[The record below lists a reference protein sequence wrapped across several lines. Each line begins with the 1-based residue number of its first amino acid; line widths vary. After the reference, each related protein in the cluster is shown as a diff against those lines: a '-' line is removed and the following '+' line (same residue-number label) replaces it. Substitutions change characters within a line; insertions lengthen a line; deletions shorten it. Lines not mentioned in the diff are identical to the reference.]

1 MKFLRKIS
9 VLFATL
15 ILFTDYTMATAPIV
29 EQIKQPVLLTIPQKI
44 VVYADKYDVSA
55 AVISNIISCE
65 SQFNPNAVG
74 DNGHS
79 RGLVQIYDDYHP
91 EVTHEQAFNED
102 FAIEFLAKKLAK
114 DQGYLWSCYNRYY

>member
-1 MKFLRKIS
+1 MIFS
-9 VLFATL
+9 NQV
-15 ILFTDYTMATAPIV
+15 ATASAPVPIA
-29 EQIKQPVLLTIPQKI
+29 KPLTTEEKI
-44 VVYADKYDVSA
+44 VYYANKHKVSA
-55 AVISNIISCE
+55 DIIYKVISCE

-102 FAIEFLAKKLAK
+102 FSIEFLAKKLAQNK
-114 DQGYLWSCYNRYY
+114 GKLWTCYRNL

>member
-1 MKFLRKIS
+1 MKFLRTIS

-29 EQIKQPVLLTIPQKI
+29 EQIKVLTIPQKI
-44 VVYADKYDVSA
+44 VVYSDKYDVSA

-114 DQGYLWSCYNRYY
+114 NQGHLWTCYRKYY

>member
-1 MKFLRKIS
+1 MLSTVQAASAPAS
-9 VLFATL
+9 VA
-15 ILFTDYTMATAPIV
+15 
-29 EQIKQPVLLTIPQKI
+29 I
-44 VVYADKYDVSA
+44 VVQPKTIHEKIDFYAEKHNVSA
-55 AVISNIISCE
+55 EIISKVINCE
-65 SQFNPNAVG
+65 SSFNPNAVG

-114 DQGYLWSCYNRYY
+114 GQGHLWTCYRKYYD